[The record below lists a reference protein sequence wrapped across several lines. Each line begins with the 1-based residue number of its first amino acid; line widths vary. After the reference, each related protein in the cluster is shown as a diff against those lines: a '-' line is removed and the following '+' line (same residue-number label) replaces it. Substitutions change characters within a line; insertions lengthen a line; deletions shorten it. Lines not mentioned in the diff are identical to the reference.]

1 MLTQRFRE
9 EPPEKTGPRPSQNM
23 EPFLDTWGLLVLEM
37 LIFLF
42 YLFVLQEA
50 VQKESS
56 DSSAVESKQCA
67 RAEMCENPP
76 LKKLSHS
83 ILGAPQP
90 PPAPTS
96 LPGSPP
102 LPLPLPQPSPSR
114 PSSIHIP
121 RDTFSQHNISNRRS
135 THSSILDSSLFESS
149 DLADEEV
156 SHINSSA
163 GVWGAQ
169 LESQDCSDSPFAS
182 PAPSPVPF
190 RNCSTTSL
198 TMGKGKEKDLKKFY
212 SVDTRGFLAKPTWAD
227 DQRRHSIEICPS
239 VGNGDRGFADA
250 SERRRL
256 PLQIQSESEYLHGIR
271 RKKKMSPPCISIDPP
286 MEEESSAATT
296 RNKASENSLLRRRTP
311 SCESTAY
318 RDSLELAESQP
329 GELGCKADRRAPPAC
344 RGEHLTIPS
353 FSYEPTDPGSMGEAC
368 ERLSESSP
376 AAGPS
381 VDSSAEGPELQQT
394 DPLETHGNPSET
406 TQEELRGGRDCPLPQ
421 HGPVPGTPS
430 NTEEVVDEPV

>member
-1 MLTQRFRE
+1 
-9 EPPEKTGPRPSQNM
+9 M
-23 EPFLDTWGLLVLEM
+23 EPFLDMCGLLVLEM
-37 LIFLF
+37 LIFLN
-42 YLFVLQEA
+42 LFVSQEA
-50 VQKESS
+50 VQKDSL
-56 DSSAVESKQCA
+56 DSSAVESKQCTQ
-67 RAEMCENPP
+67 AEMRENPP

-96 LPGSPP
+96 LPGNP
-102 LPLPLPQPSPSR
+102 PLPQPSPPR
-114 PSSIHIP
+114 PSSIHTP
-121 RDTFSQHNISNRRS
+121 RDTFSQHISNRRS

-163 GVWGAQ
+163 VDWGAQ
-169 LESQDCSDSPFAS
+169 LESRDCSDSPFVS

-212 SVDTRGFLAKPTWAD
+212 SVDTRGFLAKPMWAD

-239 VGNGDRGFADA
+239 VGHGDRGFTDA

-318 RDSLELAESQP
+318 RDSLELAEGQP
-329 GELGCKADRRAPPAC
+329 GELASKADRRAPPTC

-353 FSYEPTDPGSMGEAC
+353 FSYEPTDPSSTGEAC
-368 ERLSESSP
+368 KRLSESSQ
-376 AAGPS
+376 AVGPS
-381 VDSSAEGPELQQT
+381 VDSPPEGPELQQT

-406 TQEELRGGRDCPLPQ
+406 NQEELGGGRNCPLPQ
-421 HGPVPGTPS
+421 HGQVPGTPT

>member
-1 MLTQRFRE
+1 MDAWE
-9 EPPEKTGPRPSQNM
+9 
-23 EPFLDTWGLLVLEM
+23 LLGWDM
-37 LIFLF
+37 LIFF
-42 YLFVLQEA
+42 NLFVLQEA
-50 VQKESS
+50 IRKDSL
-56 DSSAVESKQCA
+56 DSSAVESKPCA
-67 RAEMCENPP
+67 QAEMRENPP

-83 ILGAPQP
+83 ILGGPQP

-102 LPLPLPQPSPSR
+102 LPQPSPPR
-114 PSSIHIP
+114 PSSIHTR
-121 RDTFSQHNISNRRS
+121 RDNSSQHNISNGRS
-135 THSSILDSSLFESS
+135 THSSLLDSSLFESS

-163 GVWGAQ
+163 GDWGAQ
-169 LESQDCSDSPFAS
+169 LESRDCSDSPFAS

-190 RNCSTTSL
+190 RNCSTSSL

-239 VGNGDRGFADA
+239 VGHGDRGFAEA

-256 PLQIQSESEYLHGIR
+256 PLQVQSESEYLHGIR

-286 MEEESSAATT
+286 MEEDSSAATT

-318 RDSLELAESQP
+318 RDSLELAEGQP
-329 GELGCKADRRAPPAC
+329 GELACKADRRAPPAC
-344 RGEHLTIPS
+344 RGEHLTIPN
-353 FSYEPTDPGSMGEAC
+353 FSYEPTDPGSMGETC
-368 ERLSESSP
+368 EHLSESSQS
-376 AAGPS
+376 AGPS
-381 VDSSAEGPELQQT
+381 VDSPPEGPELPQT
-394 DPLETHGNPSET
+394 DPLETHGDPSET
-406 TQEELRGGRDCPLPQ
+406 NQEGLGGGRNCPLPQ
-421 HGPVPGTPS
+421 HGQVPGTPT